1 MSSASTTAKHASTAG
16 NGAAELKVIED
27 ATCTFCGCV
36 CDDIELHV
44 KGHTI
49 TEAKRACVLG
59 KAWFLNHD
67 VEDKSACRIEGR
79 PASVEEG
86 IERAAQILASAKYP
100 LVYGLSDTTVESQR
114 LAVGIG
120 DWIGGNVDTT
130 TSVCH
135 GPSGMA
141 FQGVGEVTCSLG
153 EVRNRG
159 DLIIFWGSN
168 PAESHPRHF
177 TKYSLTPK
185 GMFLPN
191 GRKDRTCVIVDV
203 RKTKSANAADIFIQ
217 VKPRGDF
224 EALWTLRALAQG
236 IALDPAKVKAET
248 GQPLSV
254 WQDLMERMKRAKFGV
269 IFFGMGLTMTRG
281 KHANSEALLALTRDM
296 NKYTRFVCKPNR
308 GHGNVTGADNV
319 VSWRTGYPF
328 GVNLGRGYPRF
339 NPGEYTAAD
348 VLARGEAD
356 AALIIAS
363 DPMANFSQPARE
375 HLKRIPYVAFDP
387 KDTPTTQHATVA
399 FTVATYG
406 INVAGTVYR
415 MDDVPIPLRP
425 AFESPFPSD
434 YEILMKM
441 ERRIRELKR
450 QAYRQ
455 PAARASL
462 RPSA

>member
-1 MSSASTTAKHASTAG
+1 MVTK
-16 NGAAELKVIED
+16 AAENLKIVTD

-44 KGHTI
+44 DGHHI
-49 TEAKRACVLG
+49 VEAKRACVLG

-67 VEDKSACRIEGR
+67 VEQR
-79 PASVEEG
+79 PACLINGQPATLQDGV
-86 IERAAQILASAKYP
+86 ERAAQILAGAKYP
-100 LVYGLSDTTVESQR
+100 LVYGLSDTTIESQR
-114 LAVGIG
+114 KAVAIA
-120 DWIGGNVDTT
+120 DWIGANVDTT

-159 DLIIFWGSN
+159 DFIMFWGSN

-177 TKYSLTPK
+177 QRYSLMPT
-185 GMFLPN
+185 GEFLPN

-203 RKTKSANAADIFIQ
+203 RKTKSAKAADIFVQI
-217 VKPRGDF
+217 KPRRDF
-224 EALWTLRALAQG
+224 EGLWTLRALARG
-236 IALDPAKVKAET
+236 LELDPVKVEDET
-248 GQPLSV
+248 GVPLAT
-254 WQDLMERMKRAKFGV
+254 WQDLMRRMKAAKFGV
-269 IFFGMGLTMTRG
+269 IFFGMGVTMTRG

-296 NKYTRFVCKPNR
+296 NAFTRFTCKPNR

-328 GVNLGRGYPRF
+328 GVNLGRGFPRF
-339 NPGEYTAAD
+339 NPGEYTSSD

-375 HLKRIPYVAFDP
+375 HLKTIPYVALDP
-387 KDTPTTQHATVA
+387 KDTPTTRHAAVA
-399 FTVATYG
+399 FSVATYG
-406 INVAGTVYR
+406 INVPGTVYR

-434 YEILMKM
+434 LQILTAL
-441 ERRIRELKR
+441 EQRVRELKR
-450 QAYRQ
+450 GEL
-455 PAARASL
+455 RASTVKSSL
-462 RPSA
+462 RPEMASV